1 MTRKDFDDAMVVA
14 LRDMGDDSFEHNDP
28 NWDDDYSKMKKLS
41 QPTFDAICKSMVKMW
56 WHSRNSSNN

>member
-1 MTRKDFDDAMVVA
+1 MTRKEFDDAMVVA

-41 QPTFDAICKSMVKMW
+41 PNLRTDNEPDIQ
-56 WHSRNSSNN
+56 